1 MAYNVELKKM
11 GEKNYLAFNIDGKQ
25 LNIDLNSDEQS
36 NLRNLF
42 YEIIKKLF
50 TEKVEFVLQ
59 VQEDYKENLYVDIAE
74 DYIKK
79 LNDEIEKVYNN
90 IPEELKKR
98 D

>member
-11 GEKNYLAFNIDGKQ
+11 GENNYLAFNIDGKQ

>member
-11 GEKNYLAFNIDGKQ
+11 GENNYLSFNIDGKQ
-25 LNIDLNSDEQS
+25 LNIYLNSDEQS

>member
-11 GEKNYLAFNIDGKQ
+11 GEKNYLVFNIDGKQ

-74 DYIKK
+74 VYIKK

>member
-11 GEKNYLAFNIDGKQ
+11 GENNYLSFNIDGKQ

-59 VQEDYKENLYVDIAE
+59 VQEDYKENLYVDIAK

>member
-1 MAYNVELKKM
+1 M
-11 GEKNYLAFNIDGKQ
+11 
-25 LNIDLNSDEQS
+25 NSDEQS

-59 VQEDYKENLYVDIAE
+59 VQEDYKEVLYVDIAE

>member
-11 GEKNYLAFNIDGKQ
+11 GENNYLSFNIDGKQ

-74 DYIKK
+74 DYIEK

>member
-1 MAYNVELKKM
+1 MAYNVELKKKD
-11 GEKNYLAFNIDGKQ
+11 EKNYLAFNIDGKQ
-25 LNIDLNSDEQS
+25 LNIDLNSEEQS

-50 TEKVEFVLQ
+50 TKKVEFELQ
-59 VQEDYKENLYVDIAE
+59 VQEDYKEVLYIDIAK

>member
-11 GEKNYLAFNIDGKQ
+11 GENNYLVFNIDGKQ

>member
-11 GEKNYLAFNIDGKQ
+11 DEKNYLAFNIDGKQ
-25 LNIDLNSDEQS
+25 LNIDLNSEEQS

-50 TEKVEFVLQ
+50 TEKVEFELQ
-59 VQEDYKENLYVDIAE
+59 VQEDYKEVLYIDIAK

>member
-11 GEKNYLAFNIDGKQ
+11 GEKNYLVFNIDGKQ
-25 LNIDLNSDEQS
+25 LNIDLNSEEQS

-50 TEKVEFVLQ
+50 TEKVEFELQ
-59 VQEDYKENLYVDIAE
+59 VQEDYKEVLYIDIAK

>member
-11 GEKNYLAFNIDGKQ
+11 GEKNYLVFNIDGKQ